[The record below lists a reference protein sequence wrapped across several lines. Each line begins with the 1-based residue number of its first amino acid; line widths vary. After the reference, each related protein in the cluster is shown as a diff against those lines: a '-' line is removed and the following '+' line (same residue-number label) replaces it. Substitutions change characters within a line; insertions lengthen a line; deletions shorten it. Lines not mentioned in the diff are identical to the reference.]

1 MEKKTLHRNNFDFL
15 RLLFA
20 LMVIFTHSIHV
31 ADYGAEDFL
40 GNATNLQVSIS
51 YIGVRGFF
59 VISGYLIYQSL
70 VRSKDLIDY
79 YWKRVLRLF
88 PALFVMLVLCLL
100 LGPFVYESTI
110 PYWQNHQV
118 LTYLPNNMALYLVQH
133 QVNGVFSHNYSK
145 AVNGSLWTICYEFT
159 CYMGLSVFIFVR
171 KWANLSKV
179 LLVLAFLT
187 VALGTIFF
195 ENELD
200 EHAFFI
206 SFGRLFGLAAY
217 FLGGTMLAVFK
228 FEKFKYIPAAVIIS
242 AVVMT
247 VAVILGIF
255 HKGFNFAF
263 LPFFVIGLG
272 VQSTPGLNTI
282 GEKIGDL
289 SYGLYIYGF
298 PVQQTLEYFYRPSIF
313 AMVVWSM
320 LITSVLAFAS
330 WHLVEK
336 RALKWK
342 KYRPTAW
349 IERLL
354 HMGLG
359 LVVNLVAGLALPL
372 QKSMLRRVIIG
383 LLSKA
388 MPAYDCQ
395 PIDHPSAR
403 RYITSERNTYFV
415 PLVTGQPSCF
425 CSWMKHSAIPACG
438 RMLTVSNAVS
448 PPSKSAFK

>member
-1 MEKKTLHRNNFDFL
+1 MEKTTLHRNNFDFL

-20 LMVIFTHSIHV
+20 LFVMYTHAFNV
-31 ADYGAEDFL
+31 GENGAEDFL
-40 GNATNLQVSIS
+40 GDATGLQVSFS

-70 VRSKDLIDY
+70 LRSKDLIDY

-133 QVNGVFSHNYSK
+133 RVTGVFDNNYHKS
-145 AVNGSLWTICYEFT
+145 VNGSLWTICYEFT

-171 KWANLSKV
+171 KWAPVSAV
-179 LLVLAFLT
+179 LIILAFLT

-195 ENELD
+195 ENKLNEY
-200 EHAFFI
+200 AIFI
-206 SFGRLFGLAAY
+206 SFGRLFGLAGY
-217 FLGGTMLAVFK
+217 FLGGTLLAVFK

-242 AVVMT
+242 GVIMT
-247 VAVILGIF
+247 VSVMLGIF
-255 HKGFNFAF
+255 HTGFNFAF

-272 VQSTPGLNTI
+272 VLSTPVLNTI

-298 PVQQTLEYFYRPSIF
+298 PVLQTLEYFYQPSVYVLF
-313 AMVVWSM
+313 LSST
-320 LITSVLAFAS
+320 LITLVLAFAS

-336 RALKWK
+336 RALKLK

-354 HMGLG
+354 H
-359 LVVNLVAGLALPL
+359 
-372 QKSMLRRVIIG
+372 IG
-383 LLSKA
+383 
-388 MPAYDCQ
+388 PERE
-395 PIDHPSAR
+395 PS
-403 RYITSERNTYFV
+403 
-415 PLVTGQPSCF
+415 
-425 CSWMKHSAIPACG
+425 
-438 RMLTVSNAVS
+438 
-448 PPSKSAFK
+448 